1 MLNKVPGLPGSFYA
15 RNGRWWWCVRF
26 PNAPKAASIPMKPD
40 GQQYATTELNVAK
53 ALAMR
58 MWVKAEAEARGEAP
72 APQTFDGSFADFR
85 VRVLATAEMN
95 HGKSSSQYARSDQAT
110 RWCLSEANRPQ
121 GFPKTIHD
129 IRAGHLEALM
139 RYQAKDGLSRTTINQ
154 RMQLLVNK
162 LFRWA
167 ARDGFISQEQYGS
180 LTLYEPLRTGVSEAK
195 EPKVVTSVARAIVD
209 TTLEFA
215 PQTVRDMVDFQAL
228 TGARSGEL
236 CRMSWSQIDSTREVW
251 FYVPAEHKTKHKG
264 KVRVI
269 GIGPKAQKILE
280 RYRHRPT
287 DAPIFSPRQAM
298 TERFAD
304 RRKDA
309 EFKRK
314 VTKGVDGYSDEY
326 DSHSYRQ
333 AVDHAIDA
341 ARRAGHKIPAWHPHQ
356 LRHQMA
362 TGTFLQLGQ
371 AQASAALGHSGE
383 GVTMIYVDK
392 DARLAAQM
400 KLVAEVASQVG

>member
-1 MLNKVPGLPGSFYA
+1 MPHTPLDLPGSFYA

-26 PNAPKAASIPMKPD
+26 PGTPKATSIPMKPD
-40 GQQYATTELNVAK
+40 GQQYATTDLNVAK
-53 ALAMR
+53 TLAMR
-58 MWVKAEAEARGEAP
+58 VWARAEAEARGEQP
-72 APQTFDGSFADFR
+72 APQTFSGSFLDFR
-85 VRVLATAEMN
+85 ARVLKTTEAN
-95 HGKSSSQYARSDQAT
+95 YGKNSNVYVRADLAT
-110 RWCLSEANRPQ
+110 RWCLSEANRPKD
-121 GFPKTIHD
+121 FPKAIQD
-129 IRAGHLEALM
+129 IRASHLEALM
-139 RYQAKDGLSRTTINQ
+139 RFQAKGKPSRTTINQ
-154 RMQLLVNK
+154 RMEILVNK
-162 LFRWA
+162 LFRYA
-167 ARDGFISQEQYGS
+167 ARDGLITPEQYGS
-180 LTLYEPLRTGVSEAK
+180 LTLYEPLRPGVSEAK

-209 TTLEFA
+209 TTLQFA

-287 DAPIFSPRQAM
+287 DAPIFSARQAM
-298 TERFAD
+298 KERND
-304 RRKDA
+304 QRRKDA
-309 EFKRK
+309 EFKKK
-314 VTKGVDGYSDEY
+314 VTKGVDGYSDQY
-326 DSHSYRQ
+326 DSYSYRQ
-333 AVDHAIDA
+333 AVDYAIDA
-341 ARRAGHKIPAWHPHQ
+341 ARKAGHKIPAWHPHQ